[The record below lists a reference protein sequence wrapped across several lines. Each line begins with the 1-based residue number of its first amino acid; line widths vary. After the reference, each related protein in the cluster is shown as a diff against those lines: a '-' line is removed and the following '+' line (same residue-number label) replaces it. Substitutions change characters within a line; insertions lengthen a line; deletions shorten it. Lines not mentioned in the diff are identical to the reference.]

1 MTRPAPTGLKPDC
14 SPGVIALE
22 TGARNTLTT
31 HESSITGVCHRAPAC
46 YFYPHVMP
54 ARTGNTLVKV
64 IVYVCLIAAIPAV
77 GFYYYRERNAP
88 KPPEFSTAAIARGDV
103 IQTVTATGQ
112 LDPVLSVDVGSQIS
126 GLILRLHAD
135 FNSRVK
141 KGDKL
146 AEIDP
151 ASYEQRL
158 RQAKADL
165 ASADASNKLARLNAD
180 RTQELYDKK
189 LVTQQEFDQSRAQL
203 AQSEATLTTRQ
214 AALATAEVDLARC
227 TIYSPIDGIVLSKAT
242 EEGKTVAASL
252 NAPTL
257 FTIANDL
264 AKMRITAAVA
274 EADIGSVEPAQDVSF
289 TVDAFPDRTFN
300 GKVSQVRNAPKNT
313 QNVVTYETII
323 EVDNR
328 DLQLRPGMTANVS
341 IVIARRDSVL
351 RIPNAALR
359 VRMPDSVA
367 LKQTG
372 APAGAATDAQPRQVA
387 AASGQTGGAEARREH
402 PTGGGAGEGR
412 RERAQGKGGG
422 GGRRGGG
429 FSGNANLT
437 DEQRA
442 GMREIIQSSGMDFR
456 SAMSNPGERARL
468 SALLV
473 AAGLPALET
482 PGGARGPG
490 AAATTR
496 TVYRMAGG
504 DQAATPE
511 ALSVSIG
518 ISDGFT
524 SEILSGLNEGDTII
538 TSVTV
543 PGAPL
548 ATTAPG
554 QQRSPLSGGRRGF

>member
-14 SPGVIALE
+14 SPGVIAVE

-64 IVYVCLIAAIPAV
+64 IVYVCLISAIPAV

-214 AALATAEVDLARC
+214 AALANAEVDLARC

-274 EADIGSVEPAQDVSF
+274 EADIGSVEQRQDVTF
-289 TVDAFPDRTFN
+289 TVDAFPNRNFN
-300 GKVSQVRNAPKNT
+300 GNVSQVRNAPKNT

-323 EVDNR
+323 DVDNR

-359 VRMPDSVA
+359 VRMPDTVA
-367 LKQTG
+367 IKQTD
-372 APAGAATDAQPRQVA
+372 APADAAKDGQPKQVA
-387 AASGQTGGAEARREH
+387 AASAQTGAEEARRER
-402 PTGGGAGEGR
+402 PAGARGGEGR
-412 RERAQGKGGG
+412 RERASGEG

-429 FSGNANLT
+429 MFGGANLSE
-437 DEQRA
+437 EQRTK
-442 GMREIIQSSGMDFR
+442 MREIIQSSGMDLR
-456 SAMSNPGERARL
+456 SAMSNPEERAKL
-468 SALLV
+468 SALFV
-473 AAGLPALET
+473 AAGLPAFEAA
-482 PGGARGPG
+482 GGNRGSG
-490 AAATTR
+490 AAVATR
-496 TVYRMAGG
+496 TVYRLPGG
-504 DQAATPE
+504 DKAAAPE
-511 ALSVSIG
+511 TVSVRIG

-543 PGAPL
+543 PGQPVASSQ
-548 ATTAPG
+548 PG
-554 QQRSPLSGGRRGF
+554 QNNPFSGRGRRGF